1 MCNGLMTKGNGQ
13 WTYSSHCAIVNGPP
27 PTPPLGCVHRK
38 MGVLMSKRQ
47 TVEQVQKVSI
57 AVSAFKDGLK
67 DRPPS
72 KRKSEGCIRKGSKG
86 DVLDQVLEEEKDE
99 TESNPDSPCQSQP
112 RQENPANRAAWERL
126 RDGKGI
132 EPDEFDNSKRFTP
145 LAFIRPTRAL
155 NDDELPEITLDQREE
170 IANDEMCEICEVWTA
185 ESLYPCRICSR
196 VFHDGCLHRM
206 GYLRNDNAL
215 EVTEMAHTETG
226 WSCYYCDNLNLL
238 LTEEEMYSLMETFSQ
253 CKVIPECTLNLDDF
267 LHYKHL
273 VNRRMQEKQLSDE
286 LEEQASLQFSSMDPE
301 KKGQIEWIDFLSH
314 ESICLLQKLRSQNSL
329 LRLLSVKE
337 QERARAMFLTL
348 DQDNDGLITGS
359 ECRKAQHGWFRKQ
372 SKEVASC
379 NVSISHVG
387 PMSESSPASSTSGKS
402 QEKGPLAT
410 DPDENKQVNWDA
422 FLRENVLYIL
432 AARPNSSAIHL
443 KPSI

>member
-1 MCNGLMTKGNGQ
+1 
-13 WTYSSHCAIVNGPP
+13 
-27 PTPPLGCVHRK
+27 

-72 KRKSEGCIRKGSKG
+72 KRKSEGCIRKGSKA

-126 RDGKGI
+126 RDGKGV

-145 LAFIRPTRAL
+145 PAFIRPTRAL

-170 IANDEMCEICEVWTA
+170 ITNDEMCEICEVWTA

-314 ESICLLQKLRSQNSL
+314 ESVCLLQKLRSQNSL
-329 LRLLSVKE
+329 LRLLSEKE
-337 QERARAMFLTL
+337 RERARATFLTL

-372 SKEVASC
+372 SKEAASC

-402 QEKGPLAT
+402 QEKVPLAT

-422 FLRENVLYIL
+422 FLRENVLFIL

>member
-1 MCNGLMTKGNGQ
+1 
-13 WTYSSHCAIVNGPP
+13 
-27 PTPPLGCVHRK
+27 

-67 DRPPS
+67 DKPLS
-72 KRKSEGCIRKGSKG
+72 KRKSEGCIRKGSKA
-86 DVLDQVLEEEKDE
+86 DVLDQVLEEDKDA
-99 TESNPDSPCQSQP
+99 TESNPGSPCQSQP
-112 RQENPANRAAWERL
+112 RQENPTNRAAWERL
-126 RDGKGI
+126 RDGKGV
-132 EPDEFDNSKRFTP
+132 EPDEFNKTKRFTP
-145 LAFIRPTRAL
+145 PAFIRPTRAL
-155 NDDELPEITLDQREE
+155 NDDDPPEIKRDHREE
-170 IANDEMCEICEVWTA
+170 ITNDEMCEICEVWTA

-206 GYLRNDNAL
+206 GYLRNDNAQ
-215 EVTEMAHTETG
+215 EVTETAHTETG

-253 CKVIPECTLNLDDF
+253 CKVIPECTLTLDDF

-273 VNRRMQEKQLSDE
+273 VNRRMQEKQLSDD

-301 KKGQIEWIDFLSH
+301 KKGQIDWEDFLSH
-314 ESICLLQKLRSQNSL
+314 ESICLLQKLRSQNSQ

-337 QERARAMFLTL
+337 RERARATFQAL

-359 ECRKAQHGWFRKQ
+359 ECRRAQHGWFRKQ
-372 SKEVASC
+372 SKEAASC

-402 QEKGPLAT
+402 QEKVPLTT
-410 DPDENKQVNWDA
+410 DPDENRQVNWEA

>member
-1 MCNGLMTKGNGQ
+1 
-13 WTYSSHCAIVNGPP
+13 
-27 PTPPLGCVHRK
+27 

-86 DVLDQVLEEEKDE
+86 DVLDQVLEESLGEDG
-99 TESNPDSPCQSQP
+99 SNPGSPCQTQP
-112 RQENPANRAAWERL
+112 RQENPINRAAWERL
-126 RDGKGI
+126 RDGRGV
-132 EPDEFDNSKRFTP
+132 EPEEFDKSSCFTP
-145 LAFIRPTRAL
+145 PAFIRPKRAL
-155 NDDELPEITLDQREE
+155 NDDDAVEISLEQREE
-170 IANDEMCEICEVWTA
+170 ITNDEMCEICEVWTA

-196 VFHDGCLHRM
+196 VFHDGCLRRM

-253 CKVIPECTLNLDDF
+253 CKVIPECPLTLDDF

-273 VNRRMQEKQLSDE
+273 VNRRQQEKQLSDE
-286 LEEQASLQFSSMDPE
+286 LEEQATIQFSAMDPE
-301 KKGQIEWIDFLSH
+301 KKGQLEWGDFLSH
-314 ESICLLQKLRSQNSL
+314 ESICLLQQLRTQNSL
-329 LRLLSVKE
+329 LRLLTPKE
-337 QERARAMFLTL
+337 RERARSTFQSL
-348 DQDNDGLITGS
+348 DQDNDGLISSS
-359 ECRKAQHGWFRKQ
+359 ECRRAQHGWFRKQ
-372 SKEVASC
+372 SKETVSC

-402 QEKGPLAT
+402 QEKTPLTTEA
-410 DPDENKQVNWDA
+410 EEGRQVNWET
-422 FLRENVLYIL
+422 FLKDSIIFIL

-443 KPSI
+443 KLSV

>member
-1 MCNGLMTKGNGQ
+1 MRLSRGQ
-13 WTYSSHCAIVNGPP
+13 MIRTEEETDLKRVVDLAWSYSG
-27 PTPPLGCVHRK
+27 
-38 MGVLMSKRQ
+38 
-47 TVEQVQKVSI
+47 SI
-57 AVSAFKDGLK
+57 A
-67 DRPPS
+67 
-72 KRKSEGCIRKGSKG
+72 
-86 DVLDQVLEEEKDE
+86 
-99 TESNPDSPCQSQP
+99 
-112 RQENPANRAAWERL
+112 AW
-126 RDGKGI
+126 
-132 EPDEFDNSKRFTP
+132 
-145 LAFIRPTRAL
+145 
-155 NDDELPEITLDQREE
+155 
-170 IANDEMCEICEVWTA
+170 
-185 ESLYPCRICSR
+185 
-196 VFHDGCLHRM
+196 
-206 GYLRNDNAL
+206 
-215 EVTEMAHTETG
+215 
-226 WSCYYCDNLNLL
+226 DNLNLL

-329 LRLLSVKE
+329 LRLLSEKE
-337 QERARAMFLTL
+337 RERARATFLTL

-372 SKEVASC
+372 SKEAASC

-402 QEKGPLAT
+402 QEKVPLAT
-410 DPDENKQVNWDA
+410 VLDENKQVNWDA
-422 FLRENVLYIL
+422 FLRENVLFIL

>member
-1 MCNGLMTKGNGQ
+1 
-13 WTYSSHCAIVNGPP
+13 
-27 PTPPLGCVHRK
+27 

-72 KRKSEGCIRKGSKG
+72 KRKSEACIRKGSKA

-99 TESNPDSPCQSQP
+99 NESRPDSPCQSQP
-112 RQENPANRAAWERL
+112 RQENPTNRAAWERL
-126 RDGKGI
+126 RDGKGV
-132 EPDEFDNSKRFTP
+132 EPDEFYKSKRFAP
-145 LAFIRPTRAL
+145 PAFIRPTRAL
-155 NDDELPEITLDQREE
+155 NDDEPMEMKLDQREE
-170 IANDEMCEICEVWTA
+170 ITNDEMCEICEVWTA
-185 ESLYPCRICSR
+185 ESLYPCRICFR

-206 GYLRNDNAL
+206 GYLHDDNAL

-253 CKVIPECTLNLDDF
+253 CKVIPECTLTLDDF

-301 KKGQIEWIDFLSH
+301 KKGQIEWADFLSH
-314 ESICLLQKLRSQNSL
+314 ESICLLQKLRSQYSL

-337 QERARAMFLTL
+337 RERARATFLTL

-359 ECRKAQHGWFRKQ
+359 ECRRAQHGWFRKQ
-372 SKEVASC
+372 SKETVSC

-387 PMSESSPASSTSGKS
+387 PMSESSPTSSTSGKS
-402 QEKGPLAT
+402 QEKMPLAT
-410 DPDENKQVNWDA
+410 DPDENRQVNWDT
-422 FLRENVLYIL
+422 FLKENVLYIL

-443 KPSI
+443 KPSL

>member
-1 MCNGLMTKGNGQ
+1 
-13 WTYSSHCAIVNGPP
+13 
-27 PTPPLGCVHRK
+27 

-57 AVSAFKDGLK
+57 AVSAFKDGVK
-67 DRPPS
+67 DKPFS
-72 KRKSEGCIRKGSKG
+72 KRKSEGCIRKGSKA
-86 DVLDQVLEEEKDE
+86 DILDQVLEEEKDE
-99 TESNPDSPCQSQP
+99 SGSNTISPCQTQP
-112 RQENPANRAAWERL
+112 RQENPINRAAWERL
-126 RDGKGI
+126 RDGRGV
-132 EPDEFDNSKRFTP
+132 EPDEFDKTKRFTP

-155 NDDELPEITLDQREE
+155 NDDDPPEISLDQREE
-170 IANDEMCEICEVWTA
+170 ITDDEMCEICEVWTA

-253 CKVIPECTLNLDDF
+253 CKVIPECPLTLDDF

-286 LEEQASLQFSSMDPE
+286 LEEQATLQFSSMDPE
-301 KKGQIEWIDFLSH
+301 KKGQVEWDDFLSH
-314 ESICLLQKLRSQNSL
+314 ESICLLQKLRTPNSL
-329 LRLLSVKE
+329 LRLLSAKE
-337 QERARAMFLTL
+337 RERARSTFLSL
-348 DQDNDGLITGS
+348 DLDNDRLIGGS
-359 ECRKAQHGWFRKQ
+359 ECKRAQHGWFRKQ
-372 SKEVASC
+372 SKEAVSC

-387 PMSESSPASSTSGKS
+387 PMSESSPGSSTSGKS
-402 QEKGPLAT
+402 QEKIPLT
-410 DPDENKQVNWDA
+410 TEPDESRQVNWDT
-422 FLRENVLYIL
+422 FLRENIVYIL

-443 KPSI
+443 KPLI

>member
-1 MCNGLMTKGNGQ
+1 
-13 WTYSSHCAIVNGPP
+13 
-27 PTPPLGCVHRK
+27 

-72 KRKSEGCIRKGSKG
+72 KRKSEGCIRKGSKA
-86 DVLDQVLEEEKDE
+86 DVLDQVLEEDKDDNG
-99 TESNPDSPCQSQP
+99 SNPGSPCQSQS
-112 RQENPANRAAWERL
+112 RQENPTNRAAWERL
-126 RDGKGI
+126 RDGKGV
-132 EPDEFDNSKRFTP
+132 EPDEFDNTKRFTP
-145 LAFIRPTRAL
+145 PAFIRPTRAL
-155 NDDELPEITLDQREE
+155 NDDEPPEISLDQREE
-170 IANDEMCEICEVWTA
+170 MTNDEMCEICEVWTA

-286 LEEQASLQFSSMDPE
+286 LEEQASLQFSSMDSE
-301 KKGQIEWIDFLSH
+301 KKGQIEWADFLSH
-314 ESICLLQKLRSQNSL
+314 ESICLLQKMRSQNSL

-337 QERARAMFLTL
+337 RERARATFLTL
-348 DQDNDGLITGS
+348 DQDNDGLITGN

-372 SKEVASC
+372 SKEAASC

-402 QEKGPLAT
+402 QEKVPLTT
-410 DPDENKQVNWDA
+410 DPDENRQVNWDA
-422 FLRENVLYIL
+422 FLRENVLYVL

>member
-1 MCNGLMTKGNGQ
+1 
-13 WTYSSHCAIVNGPP
+13 
-27 PTPPLGCVHRK
+27 

-86 DVLDQVLEEEKDE
+86 DILDKVLEEDKDE
-99 TESNPDSPCQSQP
+99 SDSINGSPCQSQP
-112 RQENPANRAAWERL
+112 RQENPINRVAWERL
-126 RDGKGI
+126 RDGKGV
-132 EPDEFDNSKRFTP
+132 EPDEFDKTKRFTP
-145 LAFIRPTRAL
+145 PAFIRPTRAL
-155 NDDELPEITLDQREE
+155 NDDNPPGISLEQREE
-170 IANDEMCEICEVWTA
+170 ITNDEMCEICEVWTA
-185 ESLYPCRICSR
+185 ESLFPCRICSR
-196 VFHDGCLHRM
+196 VFHDGCLRRM
-206 GYLRNDNAL
+206 GYLLNDNAL

-238 LTEEEMYSLMETFSQ
+238 LTEEEMYSLNETFSQ
-253 CKVIPECTLNLDDF
+253 CKVIPECPLTLDDF

-273 VNRRMQEKQLSDE
+273 VNRRLQEKQLSDE
-286 LEEQASLQFSSMDPE
+286 LEEQATLQFSSMDPE
-301 KKGQIEWIDFLSH
+301 KKGQIEWADFLSH
-314 ESICLLQKLRSQNSL
+314 ESVCLLQKLRTQNSL
-329 LRLLSVKE
+329 LRLLSTKE
-337 QERARAMFLTL
+337 RERARATFQSL
-348 DQDNDGLITGS
+348 DQDNDQLITGS
-359 ECRKAQHGWFRKQ
+359 ECRRAQHGWFLKPA
-372 SKEVASC
+372 KEAASC

-402 QEKGPLAT
+402 QEKIPLT
-410 DPDENKQVNWDA
+410 TESDDSRQVNWDT
-422 FLRENVLYIL
+422 FLKKNVIFIL

>member
-1 MCNGLMTKGNGQ
+1 
-13 WTYSSHCAIVNGPP
+13 
-27 PTPPLGCVHRK
+27 

>member
-1 MCNGLMTKGNGQ
+1 
-13 WTYSSHCAIVNGPP
+13 
-27 PTPPLGCVHRK
+27 

-67 DRPPS
+67 DKPPS
-72 KRKSEGCIRKGSKG
+72 KRKSEGCIRKGSKA
-86 DVLDQVLEEEKDE
+86 DVLDQVLEEEKDAS
-99 TESNPDSPCQSQP
+99 ESNPDSPCQSQP
-112 RQENPANRAAWERL
+112 RQENPTNRAAWERL
-126 RDGKGI
+126 RDGKGV
-132 EPDEFDNSKRFTP
+132 EPDEFDKSKRFTP
-145 LAFIRPTRAL
+145 PAFIRPTRAL
-155 NDDELPEITLDQREE
+155 NDDEQLEINLDQREE
-170 IANDEMCEICEVWTA
+170 ITNDEMCEICEVWTA

-215 EVTEMAHTETG
+215 EVTETAHTETG

-301 KKGQIEWIDFLSH
+301 KKGQIEWPDFLSH

-329 LRLLSVKE
+329 LRILSVKE
-337 QERARAMFLTL
+337 RERARTTFLTL

-359 ECRKAQHGWFRKQ
+359 ECRKAQHGWFRKH
-372 SKEVASC
+372 SKEAASC

-402 QEKGPLAT
+402 QEKVPLTT
-410 DPDENKQVNWDA
+410 DPDENRQVKWDA
-422 FLRENVLYIL
+422 FLKENVLYIL

>member
-1 MCNGLMTKGNGQ
+1 
-13 WTYSSHCAIVNGPP
+13 
-27 PTPPLGCVHRK
+27 

-72 KRKSEGCIRKGSKG
+72 KRKSEGCIRKGSKA

-126 RDGKGI
+126 RDGKGV

-145 LAFIRPTRAL
+145 PAFIRPTRAL

-170 IANDEMCEICEVWTA
+170 ITNDEMCEICEVWTA

-329 LRLLSVKE
+329 LRLLSEKE
-337 QERARAMFLTL
+337 RERARATFLTL
-348 DQDNDGLITGS
+348 DQDNDGLVTGS

-372 SKEVASC
+372 SKEAASC

-402 QEKGPLAT
+402 QEKVPLAT
-410 DPDENKQVNWDA
+410 DPDENKQVSWDA
-422 FLRENVLYIL
+422 FLRENVLFIL

>member
-1 MCNGLMTKGNGQ
+1 
-13 WTYSSHCAIVNGPP
+13 
-27 PTPPLGCVHRK
+27 

-86 DVLDQVLEEEKDE
+86 DILDKVLEEDKDE
-99 TESNPDSPCQSQP
+99 TDSNNGSPCQSQP
-112 RQENPANRAAWERL
+112 RQENPINRVAWERL

-132 EPDEFDNSKRFTP
+132 EPDEFDKTKRFTP
-145 LAFIRPTRAL
+145 PAFIRPTRAL
-155 NDDELPEITLDQREE
+155 NDDDPPEISLEQREE
-170 IANDEMCEICEVWTA
+170 IKNDEMCEICEVWTA

-196 VFHDGCLHRM
+196 VFHDGCLRRM
-206 GYLRNDNAL
+206 GYLLNDNAL

-226 WSCYYCDNLNLL
+226 WSCYYCDNLNLM
-238 LTEEEMYSLMETFSQ
+238 LTEEEMYSLNETFSQ
-253 CKVIPECTLNLDDF
+253 CKVIPECPLTLDDF

-273 VNRRMQEKQLSDE
+273 VNRRLQEKQLSDE
-286 LEEQASLQFSSMDPE
+286 LEEQATLQFSSMDPE
-301 KKGQIEWIDFLSH
+301 KKGQVEWADFLSH
-314 ESICLLQKLRSQNSL
+314 ESICLLQKLRTQNSL
-329 LRLLSVKE
+329 LRLLSTKE
-337 QERARAMFLTL
+337 RERTRSTFLSL
-348 DQDNDGLITGS
+348 DQDNDQLITGS
-359 ECRKAQHGWFRKQ
+359 ECRRAQLGWFRKPA
-372 SKEVASC
+372 KEAASC

-402 QEKGPLAT
+402 QEKIPLT
-410 DPDENKQVNWDA
+410 TESDDSRQVNWDT
-422 FLRENVLYIL
+422 FLKKNVIFIL

>member
-1 MCNGLMTKGNGQ
+1 
-13 WTYSSHCAIVNGPP
+13 
-27 PTPPLGCVHRK
+27 

-72 KRKSEGCIRKGSKG
+72 KRKSEGCIRKGSKA

-99 TESNPDSPCQSQP
+99 NESQPDSPCQSQP
-112 RQENPANRAAWERL
+112 RQENPTNRAAWERL
-126 RDGKGI
+126 RDGKGV
-132 EPDEFDNSKRFTP
+132 EPDEFDKSKRFTP
-145 LAFIRPTRAL
+145 PAFVRPTRAL
-155 NDDELPEITLDQREE
+155 NDDDSPEIKLDQREE
-170 IANDEMCEICEVWTA
+170 ITNDEMCEICEVWTA
-185 ESLYPCRICSR
+185 ESLYPCRICPR

-273 VNRRMQEKQLSDE
+273 MNRRMQEKQLSDE

-301 KKGQIEWIDFLSH
+301 KKGQIEWADFLSH

-337 QERARAMFLTL
+337 RERARATFLTL

-359 ECRKAQHGWFRKQ
+359 ECRRAQHGWFRKQ
-372 SKEVASC
+372 SKETVSC

-402 QEKGPLAT
+402 QEKVPLTT
-410 DPDENKQVNWDA
+410 DPDENRQVTWDA
-422 FLRENVLYIL
+422 FLKENVLYIL

-443 KPSI
+443 KPSL

>member
-1 MCNGLMTKGNGQ
+1 
-13 WTYSSHCAIVNGPP
+13 
-27 PTPPLGCVHRK
+27 

-67 DRPPS
+67 DKPPS
-72 KRKSEGCIRKGSKG
+72 KRKSEGCIRKGSKA
-86 DVLDQVLEEEKDE
+86 DVLDQVLEEDKDE
-99 TESNPDSPCQSQP
+99 TESNPGSPCQSQP

-126 RDGKGI
+126 RDGKGV
-132 EPDEFDNSKRFTP
+132 EPHEFDNSKRFTP
-145 LAFIRPTRAL
+145 PAFIRPTRAL

-170 IANDEMCEICEVWTA
+170 ITNDEMCEICEVWTA
-185 ESLYPCRICSR
+185 ESLYPCRICPR

-329 LRLLSVKE
+329 LRLLSIKE
-337 QERARAMFLTL
+337 RERARATFLNL
-348 DQDNDGLITGS
+348 DQDNDGLVTGS

-372 SKEVASC
+372 SKEAASC

-402 QEKGPLAT
+402 QEKVPLAT

>member
-1 MCNGLMTKGNGQ
+1 
-13 WTYSSHCAIVNGPP
+13 
-27 PTPPLGCVHRK
+27 

-67 DRPPS
+67 DKPPN

-86 DVLDQVLEEEKDE
+86 DVLDQVLEEEKDAN
-99 TESNPDSPCQSQP
+99 ESNPGSPCQSQP
-112 RQENPANRAAWERL
+112 RQENPTNRAAWERL
-126 RDGKGI
+126 RDGKGV
-132 EPDEFDNSKRFTP
+132 EPDEFYKSKRFTP
-145 LAFIRPTRAL
+145 PAFIRPTRAL
-155 NDDELPEITLDQREE
+155 NDDDPPEINLDQREE
-170 IANDEMCEICEVWTA
+170 ITNDEMCEICEVWTA

-206 GYLRNDNAL
+206 GYLRSDNAL

-253 CKVIPECTLNLDDF
+253 CKVIPECTLTLDDF

-273 VNRRMQEKQLSDE
+273 VNRRTQEKQLSDE

-301 KKGQIEWIDFLSH
+301 KKGQIDWADFLSH

-337 QERARAMFLTL
+337 RERARVTFLTL

-359 ECRKAQHGWFRKQ
+359 ECRRAQHGWFRKQ
-372 SKEVASC
+372 SKEAASC

-402 QEKGPLAT
+402 QEKVPLTT
-410 DPDENKQVNWDA
+410 DPDENRQVNWDS
-422 FLRENVLYIL
+422 FLKENVIYIL

-443 KPSI
+443 KPSV

>member
-1 MCNGLMTKGNGQ
+1 
-13 WTYSSHCAIVNGPP
+13 
-27 PTPPLGCVHRK
+27 

-67 DRPPS
+67 DKPLN

-86 DVLDQVLEEEKDE
+86 DVLDQVLEEEKDAN
-99 TESNPDSPCQSQP
+99 ESNPDSPCQSQP
-112 RQENPANRAAWERL
+112 RQENPTNRAAWERL
-126 RDGKGI
+126 RDGKGV
-132 EPDEFDNSKRFTP
+132 EPDEFDKSKRFTP
-145 LAFIRPTRAL
+145 PAFIRPTRAL
-155 NDDELPEITLDQREE
+155 NDDDPPEINLDQREE
-170 IANDEMCEICEVWTA
+170 ITNDEMCEICEVWTA

-206 GYLRNDNAL
+206 GYLRSDNAL

-253 CKVIPECTLNLDDF
+253 CKVIPECTLTLDDF

-301 KKGQIEWIDFLSH
+301 KKGQIDWADFLSH

-337 QERARAMFLTL
+337 RERARATFLTL

-359 ECRKAQHGWFRKQ
+359 ECRRAQHGWFRKQ
-372 SKEVASC
+372 SKEAASC

-402 QEKGPLAT
+402 QEKVPLTT
-410 DPDENKQVNWDA
+410 DPDENRQVNWDS
-422 FLRENVLYIL
+422 FLKENVLYIL

-443 KPSI
+443 KPSV

>member
-1 MCNGLMTKGNGQ
+1 MVIL
-13 WTYSSHCAIVNGPP
+13 
-27 PTPPLGCVHRK
+27 PLIISTK